1 MFADQ
6 CVQFHLRNRGFNKQ
20 WFDKIKTVGEQL
32 ADERQIPSM
41 GIPAFSVFAIYIVMT
56 AQEEVDE
63 IIQPDQLS
71 FYFTQIA
78 VPCFKKQLVKLVF
91 HIFITFHV
99 VVDSFHLLKKR
110 DDLLGL
116 FVSYNVL
123 LGFVSTQ
130 SNPLK
135 VFAWTLRIGEHQILI
150 LSVI

>member
-41 GIPAFSVFAIYIVMT
+41 GIPAFSVFAINIVMT

-63 IIQPDQLS
+63 IIQPGQLPYD
-71 FYFTQIA
+71 FAQIA
-78 VPCFKKQLVKLVF
+78 IPCFKKQLVKLVL

-116 FVSYNVL
+116 FVSLYLNL
-123 LGFVSTQ
+123 LYFIDAFRIRSSPPFRLYVSE
-130 SNPLK
+130 SIS
-135 VFAWTLRIGEHQILI
+135 F
-150 LSVI
+150 

>member
-1 MFADQ
+1 
-6 CVQFHLRNRGFNKQ
+6 
-20 WFDKIKTVGEQL
+20 
-32 ADERQIPSM
+32 
-41 GIPAFSVFAIYIVMT
+41 MT

-116 FVSYNVL
+116 FVSYTVL

>member
-41 GIPAFSVFAIYIVMT
+41 DIPAFSVFAINIVMT

-63 IIQPDQLS
+63 IIQPDQLPYD
-71 FYFTQIA
+71 FAQIA
-78 VPCFKKQLVKLVF
+78 IPCFKKQLVKLVL

-116 FVSYNVL
+116 FVSLYLNL
-123 LGFVSTQ
+123 LYFIDAFRIRSSPPFRLYVSE
-130 SNPLK
+130 SIS
-135 VFAWTLRIGEHQILI
+135 F
-150 LSVI
+150 